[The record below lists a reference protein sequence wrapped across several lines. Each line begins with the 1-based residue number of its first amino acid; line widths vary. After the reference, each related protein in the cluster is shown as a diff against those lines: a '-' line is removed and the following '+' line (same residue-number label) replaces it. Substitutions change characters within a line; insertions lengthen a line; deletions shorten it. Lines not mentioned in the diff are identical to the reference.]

1 MSVDTF
7 LKNRSMTVAD
17 LTQVCAIEASAN
29 QFPWSRRNFADSLQ
43 SGHLAHIYLT
53 ESLQIAGFTVVQNV
67 LDEAHLL
74 NICVSPEWQG
84 RGLGR
89 KILSQVTDHA
99 RNRQMTLVVLEV
111 RRSNYR
117 AQQLYLSQGF
127 NEISTRPGYYPAE
140 QGREDAV
147 LMGLDLGL
155 EAMFSSPDSSS

>member
-1 MSVDTF
+1 M
-7 LKNRSMTVAD
+7 
-17 LTQVCAIEASAN
+17 
-29 QFPWSRRNFADSLQ
+29 
-43 SGHLAHIYLT
+43 
-53 ESLQIAGFTVVQNV
+53 AGFTVVQNV

-74 NICVSPEWQG
+74 NICVSPDWQG
-84 RGLGR
+84 RGIGR
-89 KILSQVTDHA
+89 QILSHVTEQA
-99 RNRQMTLVVLEV
+99 RDRQMGLIVLEV

-155 EAMFSSPDSSS
+155 EAMFLSPDSSSQGGLP